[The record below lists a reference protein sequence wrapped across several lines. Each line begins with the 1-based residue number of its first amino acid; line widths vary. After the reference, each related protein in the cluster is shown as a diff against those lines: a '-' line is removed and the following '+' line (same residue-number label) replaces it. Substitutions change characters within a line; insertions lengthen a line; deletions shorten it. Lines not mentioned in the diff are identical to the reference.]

1 MIMAK
6 EIRITGIVQ
15 GVGFRPFIHRLAS
28 EFGLRGWVLNDTEGV
43 LVFAEGDDGAVE
55 SFISSIKGRASKPAV
70 INEIKAVDADDTGA
84 ETFEIIPSEHR
95 EGEVTAIS
103 PDLATCYDCLR
114 ELCDSRDRRFY
125 YPFIN
130 CTHCGPRYSII
141 RDLPYDRPSTSMSPF
156 EMCDECLDEYT
167 DISDRRFHAQPNAC
181 EVCGPHYE
189 ILDSKGD
196 YIDSPD
202 PIIEA
207 CEMLRRGE
215 ILAVKG
221 IGGFHLMA
229 DAQNSETIEKLRLR
243 KSRPNKPFALM
254 VSDIETARKLCE
266 INPSEAE
273 QLASPPAPILLLR
286 KLAQPDIILPENIAP
301 GMDKMGIF
309 LPYAP
314 IHHIIMM
321 ISGLKILIATSGNK
335 RDEPIACD
343 NNEAISDLSG
353 IADGYL
359 VHNRNIVGRSDDSV
373 GFVFEDNLV
382 LTRRSRGYVPRAIKL
397 PRAGSLVLAVGA
409 DLKGAFALT
418 RGNQAYLSPY
428 LGDLTGEKSVA
439 LFDEVLARY
448 LDWLKIA
455 PAGVICDLHPDYQST
470 ILAEKFAEENSI
482 PLYRIQHHFAHAL
495 SVVAENLLEPGK
507 HIAVA
512 FDGHG
517 YGEDGTIWGGE
528 FLLIDGA
535 DFERI
540 GHIRNVPQPGGDI
553 AAKVARRMALTWAY
567 TAYGEGFEDYI
578 PEVIE
583 SLGEKAGRIID
594 IISQNRPPL
603 TSSAGRL
610 FDAVA
615 CLLGICCDNSF
626 EGECPQKLTA
636 IADLKEKGAYA
647 LDTIDGML
655 DPSSAIRLIIE
666 DKAEGVSSGKISS
679 RFHNGLAKAVVEMS
693 AEFADKAGTSSVLL
707 TGGVFQNPLFL
718 ELVVRGLREAGKNP
732 YWNSAVPPG
741 DSGVALGQALYGILK
756 LR

>member
-1 MIMAK
+1 MAK
-6 EIRITGIVQ
+6 EIRIKGIVQ
-15 GVGFRPFIHRLAS
+15 GVGFRPFIHRLAT
-28 EFGLRGWVLNDTEGV
+28 EFGLRGWVMNDTEGV
-43 LVFAEGDDGAVE
+43 LVFAEGDECAVE
-55 SFISSIKGRASKPAV
+55 SFISTIECRAPKPALIMEVKV
-70 INEIKAVDADDTGA
+70 IDADDIGT

-103 PDLATCYDCLR
+103 PDLATCDDCLR
-114 ELCDSRDRRFY
+114 ELCDPRDRRFY

-141 RDLPYDRPSTSMSPF
+141 RELPYDRPSTSMSPF
-156 EMCDECLDEYT
+156 EMCHDCLDEYT
-167 DISDRRFHAQPNAC
+167 DIADRRFHAQPNAC

-189 ILDSKGD
+189 ILDSNGD

-207 CEMLRRGE
+207 CDMLRRGE

-229 DAQNSETIEKLRLR
+229 DARKHDAVEKLRIR

-254 VSDIETARKLCE
+254 VSDIDTAQKICG
-266 INPSEAE
+266 ITPSEAE
-273 QLASPPAPILLLR
+273 HLASPPAPIVLLR
-286 KLAQPDIILPENIAP
+286 KLAAHEIILPENIAP
-301 GMDKMGIF
+301 GMDRMGIF
-309 LPYAP
+309 LPYSP

-321 ISGLKILIATSGNK
+321 ISGLDILIATSGNK

-343 NNEAISDLSG
+343 NIEAVRDLAG

-359 VHNRNIVGRSDDSV
+359 VHNRDIVGRSDDSV

-382 LTRRSRGYVPRAIKL
+382 LTRRSRGYVPRATKM
-397 PRAGSLVLAVGA
+397 PGAGSPVLAVGA

-418 RGNQAYLSPY
+418 CGNQAYLSPY
-428 LGDLTGEKSVA
+428 LGDLTGEKSLA
-439 LFDEVLARY
+439 LFDEVLSRY
-448 LDWLKIA
+448 LGWLKISPTA
-455 PAGVICDLHPDYQST
+455 VVCDLHPDYQST
-470 ILAEKFAEENSI
+470 ILAEKFAEKYSI

-495 SVVAENLLEPGK
+495 SVIAENRLKPEK
-507 HIAVA
+507 YIAVA

-528 FLLIDGA
+528 FLLVDGA
-535 DFERI
+535 EFERV
-540 GHIRNVPQPGGDI
+540 GHIRTLPQPGGDI
-553 AAKVARRMALTWAY
+553 SAKDARRMALTWAY
-567 TAYGEGFEDYI
+567 TAYSEGFEKHI
-578 PEVIE
+578 PKIIE
-583 SLGEKAGRIID
+583 SLGENAGIIID
-594 IISQNRPPL
+594 IISQNRAPL

-610 FDAVA
+610 FDAAA
-615 CLLGICCDNSF
+615 CILGICCGNSF

-636 IADLKEKGAYA
+636 IADLSEKSSYPFEISNG
-647 LDTIDGML
+647 IL
-655 DPSSAIRLIIE
+655 DPSPAIRRIIE
-666 DKAEGVSSGKISS
+666 DKAEGVPLGIISA

-693 AEFADKAGTSSVLL
+693 AEFAEKAGTSSILL

-718 ELVVRGLREAGKNP
+718 ELVVRGLREADKSP

-741 DSGVALGQALYGILK
+741 DSGVALGQALFGILK
-756 LR
+756 SR